1 MIKILRVFE
10 FVWLAISTL
19 SLLKVWELWGVEG
32 QEQMLYIFAG
42 FAVLGVIMFFFRR
55 RMRLKMEA
63 RKESSSP
70 N

>member
-19 SLLKVWELWGVEG
+19 SLLKVWELWGKEG

>member
-10 FVWLAISTL
+10 FVWLAISLL
-19 SLLKVWELWGVEG
+19 SILKVWELWGKEG
-32 QEQMLYIFAG
+32 HEQLLYIFAG
-42 FAVLGVIMFFFRR
+42 FSVLGVIMFFFRR

-63 RKESSSP
+63 RNKTSNS

>member
-42 FAVLGVIMFFFRR
+42 FAILGVIMFFFRR

>member
-63 RKESSSP
+63 RKETESP